1 MKIIRS
7 IVFIVIAS
15 LLISS
20 IQQAEPEVITAEQAA
35 KKGMV
40 KFTIKGKGGYTGEVI
55 QMKVKNLYA
64 KRFKLK
70 LPAGHRLDS
79 KDSTQQDILVTKPEE
94 FVLNAKEE
102 RTISV
107 WGMCCQ
113 AHNGSPNEKSEFRI
127 GRMADSLLIKLA
139 QFIDANKLHKSYTAQ
154 SAVWVISDNNRMESI
169 SGSDKEE
176 VKSVQEFVSKLTG
189 KPMPK
194 YTIDYEQEAGRA
206 FSGKPKELKGA
217 IAYYLNANALV
228 TCGVYDQRGKI
239 VELFFRDKPR
249 DPGHHVYEFTFHTSG
264 IPNGAYYVKVFAD
277 GQLKAEEK
285 VEL

>member
-1 MKIIRS
+1 MNIARS
-7 IVFIVIAS
+7 ILCFVIAI
-15 LLISS
+15 LLVSS
-20 IQQAEPEVITAEQAA
+20 VQQPEPDVITVEEAA
-35 KKGMV
+35 KKGMI

-55 QMKVKNLYA
+55 QMKVKNLFA

-70 LPAGHRLDS
+70 LPAGHRLDN

-94 FVLNAKEE
+94 IVLNAKEE

-113 AHNGSPNEKSEFRI
+113 AHNGAPTEKSEFRPGKI
-127 GRMADSLLIKLA
+127 ADSLLIKIA
-139 QFIDANKLHKSYTAQ
+139 EFIDANKLHKSYTAQ
-154 SAVWVISDNNRMESI
+154 NAVWVISDNNRMESI

-176 VKSVQEFVSKLTG
+176 VKMVQEFVSKLTG
-189 KPMPK
+189 RPIPK

-206 FSGKPKELKGA
+206 FSGKPKELKGS

-239 VELFFRDKPR
+239 VELFFREKPQ
-249 DPGHHVYEFTFHTSG
+249 DPRQHVYEFTFHTSG
-264 IPNGAYYVKVFAD
+264 IPKGTYYVKVFAD